1 MEKSYKVNTRQQD
14 NKTQGKYNS
23 DSHRVVV
30 QQEDQVLFLFFL
42 TNQGEILHFL
52 RLVKGKLDQIRW

>member
-30 QQEDQVLFLFFL
+30 QQEDQVLGLFFL

>member
-23 DSHRVVV
+23 DSHHVVI
-30 QQEDQVLFLFFL
+30 QQEDYFWGVF
-42 TNQGEILHFL
+42 
-52 RLVKGKLDQIRW
+52 

>member
-30 QQEDQVLFLFFL
+30 QQEDQVLFLFF
-42 TNQGEILHFL
+42 N
-52 RLVKGKLDQIRW
+52 